1 MSHLKRTESL
11 PEGITSFPVVGQS
24 PRVDVNSNSTPFFFK
39 DDMMNSSNNE
49 DGDDE
54 DDDDE
59 DEMDDDEEDDDI
71 SEEYPRFDAIGET
84 EEEIGNAESP
94 NVDVEA
100 EDISSL
106 VATPQE
112 VSASEDFVP
121 AAQPPPKKMARK
133 GPKESTKAS
142 TAGKKSKEV
151 KRDFEHIVSEFAA
164 KPRPPPLPRSASLW
178 KPMQSLLPAGEVLIT
193 DVTAS
198 DVTITVR
205 ECWTS
210 RGFFKEQ
217 KQKVEGT
224 STSTIDEV
232 KSGKAMTTSL
242 SVSTTTKKKNVD
254 CEVTNS
260 TTKPDSETRMDV
272 DVELGRNGQS
282 EADTSSFIKST
293 S

>member
-1 MSHLKRTESL
+1 MSNLKRTESL

-24 PRVDVNSNSTPFFFK
+24 PRVDVNSNSTSFFFK

-100 EDISSL
+100 EDISSS

-164 KPRPPPLPRSASLW
+164 KPSPPPLPRSASLW
-178 KPMQSLLPAGEVLIT
+178 RPMQSLLPAGEVLIT

-205 ECWTS
+205 ECCTS

-224 STSTIDEV
+224 STSSNDEV

-242 SVSTTTKKKNVD
+242 PVSTTTKKNAV

-260 TTKPDSETRMDV
+260 TSNPDSETSMDV
-272 DVELGRNGQS
+272 DVKLESNGQS
-282 EADTSSFIKST
+282 SLIKST